1 MAHVELS
8 QSHTTLRLILIFT
21 PLWCVL
27 NRKEAL
33 GWRVARALRGHEVSS
48 VVRERNHLQTCRVTI
63 VFHVVIIFS
72 CTATMSHFDERS
84 GVVYCET
91 PWGQWGQTI
100 EEVFVEVNVP
110 EGTRA
115 RDVRC
120 SIHPRRITVKVGGEE
135 VIEGRLYGTVLVDD
149 SVWTLGK

>member
-1 MAHVELS
+1 
-8 QSHTTLRLILIFT
+8 
-21 PLWCVL
+21 
-27 NRKEAL
+27 
-33 GWRVARALRGHEVSS
+33 
-48 VVRERNHLQTCRVTI
+48 
-63 VFHVVIIFS
+63 
-72 CTATMSHFDERS
+72 MSHFDERS